1 MKKARIFFVTAIIS
15 LALLS
20 CEKDSNAKDDTGS
33 TTSSIVSLGSWKITL
48 FNDSGNDETSDFSG
62 YAFTFNSNG
71 SVTSVKNTNTVTG
84 TWSTGIDDSQNK
96 LILNFGTT
104 IPFDDLNE
112 DWDILERTLVKIR
125 LQHISGGN
133 GGTDLLTFEK
143 N

>member
-1 MKKARIFFVTAIIS
+1 MKKVSSIFFTAVM
-15 LALLS
+15 LMGLVS
-20 CEKDSNAKDDTGS
+20 CEKDSNSNDEQS
-33 TTSSIVSLGSWKITL
+33 NTTTSIVSQGTWKITL
-48 FNDSGNDETSDFSG
+48 FNDSGKDETSDFSG
-62 YAFTFNSNG
+62 YDFTFNSNG
-71 SVTSVKNTNTVTG
+71 SVMAVKNTITVPG
-84 TWSTGIDDSQNK
+84 TWSNGIDDSQNK

-112 DWDILERTLVKIR
+112 DWDILEKTQVKIR

>member
-1 MKKARIFFVTAIIS
+1 MKKASIFFVTAIIS

-48 FNDSGNDETSDFSG
+48 FNDSGKDETSDFSG
-62 YAFTFNSNG
+62 FAFTFNSNG